1 MIYLDYSATTP
12 VLKDVLDSYITVT
25 NNYIGNANSMHFLG
39 LKSKEMFMKATNQI
53 AEILEIKPKEI
64 IYTSGASESNS
75 TAIKGIAFKYQN
87 RGKHIITSK
96 LEHKSVLDVMD
107 YLEEKGFEI
116 DYVDL
121 DKNGLVDLKDLEKKI
136 KKTTILVS
144 ICAVNSEVGF
154 KQPLKAI
161 RQVIK
166 KKNKLTFFHS
176 DMTQALGKTHI
187 SLSDVDLASFSAHK
201 IYAPKGIGILYK
213 KENIEIYPLIFGT
226 TTNTPYRGG
235 TPALPLVVALSKAIR
250 IAYENLEESINH
262 TEKLKEKL
270 LNGLKEFDIVINS
283 NKFCIPQIFNVSL
296 IRIKSETFIHALE
309 KDEVYVSTNTA
320 CSSGEESTILKF
332 LTNDKNISTTSIRI
346 SLSLYTTNDE
356 VNKFIT
362 SFRNSYRSLVY
373 KI

>member
-1 MIYLDYSATTP
+1 MVYLDYSATTP

-53 AEILEIKPKEI
+53 ASILGIKPKEI

-75 TAIKGIAFKYQN
+75 TAIKEIAFKYQN

-107 YLEEKGFEI
+107 FLETKGFEI
-116 DYVDL
+116 DYVAL

-144 ICAVNSEVGF
+144 ICAVNSEVGI
-154 KQPLKAI
+154 KQPLKSI

-166 KKNKLTFFHS
+166 KKNELTFFHS

-201 IYAPKGIGILYK
+201 VYAPKGIGILYK
-213 KENIEIYPLIFGT
+213 KENIEIDPLIFGT

-250 IAYENLEESINH
+250 IAYENLEESIKH

-283 NKFCIPQIFNVSL
+283 NEFCVPQIVNISL

-362 SFRNSYRSLVY
+362 SFGNNYRSLIY

>member
-1 MIYLDYSATTP
+1 MVYLDYSATTP

-53 AEILEIKPKEI
+53 ASILGIKPKEI

-75 TAIKGIAFKYQN
+75 TAIKEIAFKYQN

-107 YLEEKGFEI
+107 FLETKGFEI

-121 DKNGLVDLKDLEKKI
+121 DKNGIVDLKDLEKKI

-144 ICAVNSEVGF
+144 ICAVNSEVGI
-154 KQPLKAI
+154 KQPLKSI

-166 KKNKLTFFHS
+166 KKNELTFFHS

-201 IYAPKGIGILYK
+201 VYAPKGIGILYK
-213 KENIEIYPLIFGT
+213 KENIEIDPLIFGT
-226 TTNTPYRGG
+226 TANTPYRGG

-250 IAYENLEESINH
+250 IAYENLDESIKH

-283 NKFCIPQIFNVSL
+283 NEFCVPQIVNISL

-362 SFRNSYRSLVY
+362 SFGNNYRSLIY